1 MFLQTHTHT
10 YAQTSMRCILHLLSL
25 LVPSSASRMSS
36 AISYGRPGH
45 LIQVPTSSTKSR
57 ADLSEILGAR
67 LYSTT
72 SSAYFSSE
80 DRYLT
85 GEGAGGALLA
95 RSSGHSALTGSGMPQ
110 VLGLLSWT
118 RTRSKLLSSS
128 HGTNRA
134 ARPYR
139 VPLESISPFCRRWT
153 TGTSSEETC
162 WL

>member
-25 LVPSSASRMSS
+25 PVPFSASCMSS

-85 GEGAGGALLA
+85 GEGTGGALLA
-95 RSSGHSALTGSGMPQ
+95 RSSGHSGMPW

-118 RTRSKLLSSS
+118 RTRNKLLSSS
-128 HGTNRA
+128 CRTNRA

-139 VPLESISPFCRRWT
+139 IPLESVSPFCGRWT
-153 TGTSSEETC
+153 AGTSSEETC